1 MIDRMNKRTETDP
14 FLNQNIQNT
23 QEKNKEN
30 SEL

>member
-1 MIDRMNKRTETDP
+1 MIDRMNKRTETDS